1 MFNDSQGAGHL
12 WFSNRVPLPHTS
24 PSSTRSIHPM
34 GEGSQT
40 RLYPPSHIL
49 HFTALGSQEE
59 QVGAGPGWSLMHPG
73 APPPVP
79 PWSPEGSSGCRN
91 WTDGERQAR
100 MPVGAMVSSRS
111 RKKVETTSVCQKF
124 YLFFHFTQNDVKI
137 NPQ

>member
-1 MFNDSQGAGHL
+1 
-12 WFSNRVPLPHTS
+12 
-24 PSSTRSIHPM
+24 M

-100 MPVGAMVSSRS
+100 MPVGAMVIQS
-111 RKKVETTSVCQKF
+111 VEKEGGDDQCLSKI
-124 YLFFHFTQNDVKI
+124 LFIFSFHTE
-137 NPQ
+137 